1 MDNKKFLTLTAVVI
15 VVLFS
20 ITSHAE
26 NAESAGVPP
35 SQKVYAVWYMLGEN
49 TSVEV
54 VRADMKKIAAIGFN
68 TVMFPA
74 YVTQKNVSSLEVAPP
89 GEKYLKSL
97 EQGIDAARGAG
108 LKVSMTAFLL
118 VGDGA
123 WRGTI
128 MPVQYKKWT
137 VSYID
142 AITPHLKLAAR
153 EKIESFCIGSE
164 MESMK
169 KKADVWRHVIQ
180 KAREIYKGPLG
191 FNTNWWSGAT
201 DAAVVLN
208 QMGWLVSLDFIGVSG
223 YFELTKSDSPTRVE
237 LAAAWSGDAHGQNV
251 LKDFASLKNKFPN
264 QKLYLWE
271 IGYRSQDGTNKSPWN
286 WGREAQEDP
295 AEQADCFAAFLSVF
309 HGSALDGFSI
319 WALNPE
325 LKPTDTS
332 YDFYGKPAQTE
343 FEKFFLITHET
354 KKDYK

>member
-1 MDNKKFLTLTAVVI
+1 MKKYFLLIPVLITIAAVVLASNI
-15 VVLFS
+15 
-20 ITSHAE
+20 AR
-26 NAESAGVPP
+26 AQKAGSAGVPP
-35 SQKVYAVWYMLGEN
+35 AQKVYAAWYMLAEN
-49 TSVEV
+49 TAADV
-54 VRADMKKIAAIGFN
+54 VRADMKKIAAVGFN

-97 EQGIDAARGAG
+97 EQCIDAAREAG

-128 MPVQYKKWT
+128 MPMKDKKWT
-137 VSYID
+137 VSYIA
-142 AITPHLKLAAR
+142 AITPHLELAAR
-153 EKIESFCIGSE
+153 KNVDSFCIGSE

-169 KKADVWRHVIQ
+169 KKSEVWRYVIN

-191 FNTNWWSGAT
+191 FNSNWWSGPA

-208 QMGWLVSLDFIGVSG
+208 QMGWLDSLDFIGVSG
-223 YFELTKSDSPTRVE
+223 YFELTKSDNPTRAE
-237 LAAAWSGDAHGQNV
+237 IAAGWSGDAHAQNV
-251 LKDFASLKNKFPN
+251 LKDLANIKNKFPN

-286 WGREAQEDP
+286 WGRKAPEDLV
-295 AEQADCFAAFLSVF
+295 EQADCFAAFLSVF
-309 HGSALDGFSI
+309 PGSALDGFSI

-325 LKPTDTS
+325 LKPIETS
-332 YDFYGKPAQTE
+332 YDFYGKPAQAE
-343 FEKFFLITHET
+343 FEKFFKTNP
-354 KKDYK
+354 KK